1 MRVKSGYFKNR
12 EQEMELFFN
21 TPKLNWLL
29 YSDPI
34 KKPRGK
40 NVGNLDRI
48 YLGDSE
54 KKTAREFMTS
64 RIWERKSCKMQLFFV
79 AN

>member
-34 KKPRGK
+34 KKTEGKKRWKSGQNIFRG
-40 NVGNLDRI
+40 
-48 YLGDSE
+48 
-54 KKTAREFMTS
+54 F
-64 RIWERKSCKMQLFFV
+64 
-79 AN
+79 